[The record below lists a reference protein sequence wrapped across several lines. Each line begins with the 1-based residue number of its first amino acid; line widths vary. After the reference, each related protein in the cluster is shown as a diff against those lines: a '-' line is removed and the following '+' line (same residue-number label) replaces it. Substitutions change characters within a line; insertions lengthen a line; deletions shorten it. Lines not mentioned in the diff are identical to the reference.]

1 MDSKQGIRSL
11 IELYS
16 HPPVN
21 RVSEFGDFAE
31 QLDVP
36 ELIEEYEK
44 LVRVAP
50 HRHERGEKYF
60 VAGHD
65 LFLGHWQSTRK
76 EEHVAGALFN
86 ACQYGETFPLPN
98 AQELKII
105 DYQFPLKARQG
116 DKGIGKVDL
125 FGVLDKTVPTVIEL
139 KVSAKKGSKPDTPLR
154 AFLEGLA
161 YCAIVE
167 ANMKDIAEEAQAKFD
182 LQLHTARPDLMV
194 LAPDDYWFYYSK
206 NKSAGHWSVKLKTL
220 VERIFREMNLSVH
233 FLSIKNVQLEWGGHG
248 KPARLKGRCKFNTV
262 EALNFEN

>member
-50 HRHERGEKYF
+50 HRHERGKKYF

-65 LFLGHWQSTRK
+65 FFVGQWQSTRK
-76 EEHVAGALFN
+76 EEQIAGALFN

-125 FGVLDKTVPTVIEL
+125 FGVLDGTVPTVIEL
-139 KVSAKKGSKPDTPLR
+139 KVARKKGAVPDTPLM

-167 ANMKDIAEEAQAKFD
+167 ANIKVIAKEAQENFD
-182 LQLHTARPDLMV
+182 LQLKSSRPALMV

-206 NKSAGHWSVKLKTL
+206 NKSAGDWSVKLKTL
-220 VERIFREMNLSVH
+220 VEKISREMNLSVH
-233 FLSIKNVQLEWGGHG
+233 FLSIKNAQLEWGGVG
-248 KPARLKGRCKFNTV
+248 EPPRLKGRCKFNYV
-262 EALNFEN
+262 EALKI